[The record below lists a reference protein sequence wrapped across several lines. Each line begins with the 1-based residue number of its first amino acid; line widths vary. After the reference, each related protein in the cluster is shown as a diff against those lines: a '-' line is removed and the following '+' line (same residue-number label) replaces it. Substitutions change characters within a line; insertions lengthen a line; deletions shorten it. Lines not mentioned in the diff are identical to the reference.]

1 MDYLRQHR
9 DTLAPE
15 LRELWAANGS
25 RSSGDWEQVFG
36 PGKPASVSMPIQTT
50 APPMT
55 PEEHESAW
63 RSLHWPAD
71 EIFMAWNYARYVDKV
86 AAEGKREYDIPMFV
100 NAWLQQPNMAWPGTY
115 PSGGPLPQVHDIW
128 RAGAPAIDLLA
139 PDLYLQYFDEVCERF
154 TRNANPLFIPETSSN
169 ASNVLMAFGKFHAI
183 GFSPFFIERMVGPE
197 TDLAAAYRVVSDLAP
212 AIAAHQGTPEIAAI
226 RTRQGDPPA
235 KLALGGYTL
244 DLTFT
249 GRGRPPIAPQPVTGQ
264 TPPTQAGQAEPV
276 QGSAIFVATG
286 PYEFF
291 MGAVGG
297 GVRIAF
303 TPTTPGPSTVGL
315 GDVQE
320 GRFADGKWTVVRQ
333 LAGDDTGQGEILT
346 LRPNTTL
353 RVTVYRYE

>member
-1 MDYLRQHR
+1 M
-9 DTLAPE
+9 
-15 LRELWAANGS
+15 
-25 RSSGDWEQVFG
+25 
-36 PGKPASVSMPIQTT
+36 
-50 APPMT
+50 
-55 PEEHESAW
+55 
-63 RSLHWPAD
+63 
-71 EIFMAWNYARYVDKV
+71 
-86 AAEGKREYDIPMFV
+86 
-100 NAWLQQPNMAWPGTY
+100 
-115 PSGGPLPQVHDIW
+115 
-128 RAGAPAIDLLA
+128 LA

-154 TRNANPLFIPETSSN
+154 TRNANPLFIPETSVN
-169 ASNVLMAFGKFHAI
+169 ASNVLMAFGKYHAI
-183 GFSPFFIERMVGPE
+183 GFSPFFIERGVGPD

-212 AIAAHQGTPEIAAI
+212 AIAAHQGTPDIAAI

-249 GRGRPPIAPQPVTGQ
+249 GRGRPPIAPPPTGQ
-264 TPPTQAGQAEPV
+264 PPAAPASQQETV
-276 QGSAIFVATG
+276 QGSAIFVYAGTN
-286 PYEFF
+286 EFF

-303 TPTTPGPSTVGL
+303 APSTPGPSTAGL

-320 GRFADGKWTVVRQ
+320 GRFVDGKWTVLRQ